1 MKAKRLAYILSI
13 VSLLTLGTQAKAQLS
28 VSINIAPPPI
38 PTYAQPMPPAD
49 GYIWIPGYWAYDQY
63 SGYYWVPGYWTMP
76 PSIGM
81 LWTPGYW
88 GFNNGLYAWHR
99 GYWGPRV
106 GFYGGINYGFG
117 YFGTGFSGGMWR
129 GNTYVYNTAVTRVN
143 TNIIHNIYID
153 NHYVNNSN
161 RISYNGRGGVNMT
174 PNHDDRQYMKQQR
187 GSSVPT
193 DDQRN
198 HNQAARNNPDMRFD
212 RNNGTLSQD
221 MLNRHN
227 DQMKDFRNQQQNHNM
242 QMPRADRNNFREPRM
257 AGMHQPHMQRGGGE
271 GGRRR

>member
-143 TNIIHNIYID
+143 TNIHNTYID
-153 NHYVNNSN
+153 NHYVNNTN

-174 PNHDDRQYMKQQR
+174 PDHNDRQYMREQR
-187 GSSVPT
+187 NNSVPT
-193 DDQRN
+193 DDQRS
-198 HNQAARNNPDMRFD
+198 HNQAARNNPDMRFE
-212 RNNGTLSQD
+212 RNNGTLNQD
-221 MLNRHN
+221 MLNRYN
-227 DQMKDFRNQQQNHNM
+227 DQMKDFRNQQQGHNM